1 MIIGTMINM
10 ATAMGVGV
18 MLSAIPM
25 LIYQGGLT
33 LPAAWFGKSL
43 SETMIDEI
51 TAIGGI
57 LLIGIG
63 FTMLNIKKID
73 MLNLLPALIIIIPL
87 VYFFG

>member
-1 MIIGTMINM
+1 
-10 ATAMGVGV
+10 MGVGV